1 MSRIVQSYVEG
12 LLVGRGRIYRHE
24 RRLLIE
30 FPHKNPQLPGIAHCP
45 ECGWLATGFTK
56 LKCKNRSCNKT
67 VNPSVRRTY
76 EQHLDTKSSLAEVI
90 VPFISAEMDCKIR
103 ISPGN
108 YSTHLFLDFPADSSS
123 WLRIQEDFPV
133 GHSHHDFLLPTNLA
147 DRDIESKTEFVNGLL
162 DTAGFVNSGGWL
174 PRDGKNGHG
183 RMRLYFQVVRN
194 WPLVVAIDN
203 FLRREFEIPIQT
215 IDWGHPNIRS
225 AGGSENSGS
234 STSREHQIKI
244 FPEFMERFHFRISS
258 KQNLFSEL
266 LSHNQNVGF
275 TQRED
280 WFPPRVIPDSQRKP
294 RHVAEADL
302 RLPIG
307 VRKHFDA
314 FWQINLELGCDY
326 LGSRREKSV
335 NPEVFA
341 LTGDMNSS
349 EKLDALRRR
358 LADIYIE
365 RAEEGKQNLGIAVEV
380 QGRVRATPE
389 HDTYEPLRKWLESVL
404 RKNFDKKS
412 VAWVTAEQNLTN
424 FLAAIEHE
432 ALDLVEN
439 LEDLRIRPDIVGVI
453 PNTGEMAFIESK
465 VTNLNLREVGQLL
478 GYCLVAQPR
487 FAYLISTKPID
498 LYLTEIIREHPAL
511 VEYGEGRRIELFQ
524 FDTESMTEPKGFRYA
539 K

>member
-1 MSRIVQSYVEG
+1 VSPIVHSYVEG
-12 LLVGRGRIYRHE
+12 LLVGRGRIYRNE

-30 FPHKNPQLPGIAHCP
+30 FPHKNPQLPGIAHCSD
-45 ECGWLATGFTK
+45 CGWLATGFTK
-56 LKCKNRSCNKT
+56 LKCKNRTCNKI

-90 VPFISAEMDCKIR
+90 VPFISANMDCKIR

-108 YSTHLFLDFPADSSS
+108 YSTHLFLDFPVDSQCWS
-123 WLRIQEDFPV
+123 RFQEDFPV
-133 GHSHHDFLLPTNLA
+133 GHSHHEFLLPSNLA
-147 DRDIESKTEFVNGLL
+147 ERDLESKTEFVNGLL

-194 WPLVVAIDN
+194 WPLVVQIDN
-203 FLRREFEIPIQT
+203 FLRREFDIPIQT

-225 AGGSENSGS
+225 AGGSESSGS

-244 FPEFMERFHFRISS
+244 FPEFMERFRFRISS

-266 LSHNQNVGF
+266 LQHNRNVGF
-275 TQRED
+275 TKRED

-294 RHVAEADL
+294 SHKAEGDL

-326 LGSRREKSV
+326 LGSRQKQSE

-341 LTGDMNSS
+341 LTGDVNSS
-349 EKLDALRRR
+349 ENLEAIRRR
-358 LADIYIE
+358 LAKIYIE
-365 RAEEGKQNLGIAVEV
+365 LDAEDASASDTAVDV
-380 QGRVRATPE
+380 QRRDRLTPE
-389 HDTYEPLRKWLESVL
+389 FDTYEPLRIWLESVL
-404 RKNFDKKS
+404 RKYLDANS

-453 PNTGEMAFIESK
+453 PKTGELAFIESK
-465 VTNLNLREVGQLL
+465 VTSLNLREVGQLL

-498 LYLTEIIREHPAL
+498 LYLTEIITQHPAL
-511 VEYGEGRRIELFQ
+511 VEYGPGKRIELFQ
-524 FDTESMTEPKGFRYA
+524 FDTGTMIEPKDFRYA
-539 K
+539 R

>member
-1 MSRIVQSYVEG
+1 MSQIVQSYVEG
-12 LLVGRGRIYRHE
+12 LLVGRGRIYRAE

-30 FPHKNPQLPGIAHCP
+30 FPHKNPLLPGIAHCP
-45 ECGWLATGFTK
+45 DCGWLATGFTK
-56 LKCKNRSCNKT
+56 LKCKNRTCNKI
-67 VNPSVRRTY
+67 VNSSVRKTY

-90 VPFISAEMDCKIR
+90 VPFISEGMDCKIR

-108 YSTHLFLDFPADSSS
+108 YSTHLFLDFPSDSQS
-123 WLRIQEDFPV
+123 WSRIQVDFPI
-133 GHSHHDFLLPTNLA
+133 GHSHHDFQLPIDLA
-147 DRDIESKTEFVNGLL
+147 GRDIESKTEFVNGLL

-225 AGGSENSGS
+225 AGGSESAGS

-266 LSHNQNVGF
+266 LRHNQDIGF
-275 TQRED
+275 VQRED
-280 WFPPRVIPDSQRKP
+280 WFPPRVIPDSQRK
-294 RHVAEADL
+294 RIHKAEGDL
-302 RLPIG
+302 RLPVK

-314 FWQINLELGCDY
+314 FWQINLELGCEY
-326 LGSRREKSV
+326 LDAIREQSV
-335 NPEVFA
+335 NPEVFD
-341 LTGDMNSS
+341 LTGDSNSS
-349 EKLDALRRR
+349 EKLDVLRRR

-365 RAEEGKQNLGIAVEV
+365 RAAEGEDASGIAVEV
-380 QGRVRATPE
+380 QARVRSTPE
-389 HDTYEPLRKWLESVL
+389 FDTYEPLRKWLENVL
-404 RKNFDKKS
+404 RKNLDETS

-424 FLAAIEHE
+424 FLAGIKHN

-439 LEDLRIRPDIVGVI
+439 LEDLRIRPDVVGVI
-453 PNTGEMAFIESK
+453 PKTGELAFIESK

-498 LYLTEIIREHPAL
+498 LYLTELISLHPAL
-511 VEYGEGRRIELFQ
+511 VEYGQERRIELFH
-524 FDTESMTEPKGFRYA
+524 FDTETMIEPEGFRYA